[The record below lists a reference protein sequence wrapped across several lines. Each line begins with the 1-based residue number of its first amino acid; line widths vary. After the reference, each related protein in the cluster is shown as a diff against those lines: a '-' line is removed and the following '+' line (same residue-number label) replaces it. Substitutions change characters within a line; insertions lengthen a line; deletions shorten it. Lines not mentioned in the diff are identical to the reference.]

1 MPKGVEHL
9 VVMTTMRLAIMQPY
23 FFPYIGYFQLMAAVD
38 HFLIHDDVQW
48 IKGGWINRNRI
59 SVHGREQMLTL
70 PVESGGNNGL
80 ICNRK
85 LAADFDRQ
93 RERMLRLI
101 REAYQRASQFE
112 AVYDLVQSI
121 LHHASENACDLIG
134 HSLRQ
139 TASFLGIRTPI
150 SMSSEL
156 AKDESLKAEDRVL
169 ELCRL
174 LNADHY
180 INPIGGVELYSRHRF
195 EEQGIRLSFLKAGI
209 TEYRQFRL
217 PFLPSLSILDVMMFN
232 SPEQV
237 RAMLATYE
245 LQ

>member
-1 MPKGVEHL
+1 
-9 VVMTTMRLAIMQPY
+9 MRLAIMQPY

-80 ICNRK
+80 ICHRK

-101 REAYQRASQFE
+101 REAYQRAPQFDS
-112 AVYDLVQSI
+112 VFDLVHSI
-121 LHHASENACDLIG
+121 MNHATENACDLIV

-139 TASFLGIRTPI
+139 TAVRVGIQTP
-150 SMSSEL
+150 MTRSSEL
-156 AKDESLKAEDRVL
+156 TKEESLKAEDRVL

-174 LNADHY
+174 CGADHY
-180 INPIGGVELYSRHRF
+180 MNPMGGVDLYSKPRF
-195 EEQGIRLSFLKAGI
+195 EEQGIRLSFLQAGI
-209 TEYRQFRL
+209 TEYRQLRL

-232 SPEQV
+232 GPEQIQS
-237 RAMLATYE
+237 MLATYE
-245 LQ
+245 LL

>member
-1 MPKGVEHL
+1 
-9 VVMTTMRLAIMQPY
+9 MRLAIMQPY
-23 FFPYIGYFQLMAAVD
+23 FFPYIGYFQLMSAVD

-80 ICNRK
+80 ICHRK

-93 RERMLRLI
+93 RERMLRLL
-101 REAYQRASQFE
+101 REAYQRAPQFDS
-112 AVYDLVQSI
+112 VFSLVHSI
-121 LHHASENACDLIG
+121 MHHVTENACDLIVF
-134 HSLRQ
+134 SLRQ
-139 TASFLGIRTPI
+139 TASYIGIRTSI
-150 SMSSEL
+150 SRSSEL
-156 AKDESLKAEDRVL
+156 AKDETLRAEDRVL

-174 LNADHY
+174 CGAVHY
-180 INPIGGVELYSRHRF
+180 INPIGGVELYSKQRF
-195 EEQGIRLSFLKAGI
+195 EEQGIGLSFLQPGI
-209 TEYRQFRL
+209 TEYRQLRL
-217 PFLPSLSILDVMMFN
+217 PFLPALSILDVMMFS

-237 RAMLATYE
+237 RAMLAAYE

>member
-1 MPKGVEHL
+1 
-9 VVMTTMRLAIMQPY
+9 MRLAIMQPY

-80 ICNRK
+80 ICHRK

-101 REAYQRASQFE
+101 REAYQRAPQFDS
-112 AVYDLVQSI
+112 VFDLVHSI
-121 LHHASENACDLIG
+121 MHHTTLNACDLIVN
-134 HSLRQ
+134 SLHQ
-139 TASFLGIRTPI
+139 TASHIGIPTPL
-150 SMSSEL
+150 SRSSEL
-156 AKDESLKAEDRVL
+156 ATDDSLKAEDRVL

-174 LNADHY
+174 CGADHY
-180 INPIGGVELYSRHRF
+180 INPVGGVELYSRQRF
-195 EEQGIRLSFLKAGI
+195 EERGIRLSFLQPVI
-209 TEYRQFRL
+209 SEYRQLRL
-217 PFLPSLSILDVMMFN
+217 PFLPALSILDVMMFN

-237 RAMLATYE
+237 RTMLATDI